1 VGERIRD
8 RLRRA
13 HAIGCDETG
22 ARVDGRTHWHWVF
35 ATGDAVL
42 HRIAPG
48 RGRAVA
54 RDVLGGH
61 RPAVWVSDRYSAQQ
75 DLGAAHQVCLA
86 HILRDARSA
95 VDAGDAVFAPQLA
108 RLLAWAVRVGR
119 RRGELKAATL
129 RAYRARA
136 DRRLDRLLRVPAP
149 AGRALQA
156 QAKAWRGSY
165 FVVLDDRAVP
175 ATNNVSERALRP
187 SVVFRKVTHGFRSTW
202 GADGHAL
209 VRSTID
215 TARLGGVRPLDAIQ
229 RALQGC
235 PALPA

>member
-1 VGERIRD
+1 
-8 RLRRA
+8 
-13 HAIGCDETG
+13 
-22 ARVDGRTHWHWVF
+22 
-35 ATGDAVL
+35 
-42 HRIAPG
+42 
-48 RGRAVA
+48 
-54 RDVLGGH
+54 
-61 RPAVWVSDRYSAQQ
+61 
-75 DLGAAHQVCLA
+75 
-86 HILRDARSA
+86 
-95 VDAGDAVFAPQLA
+95 VFAPRLA

-119 RRGELKAATL
+119 RRAELRATTL
-129 RAYRARA
+129 RAYRAEA
-136 DRRLDRLLRVPAP
+136 DRRLDRLLRVPAPTP

-165 FVVLDDRAVP
+165 FVFLEDRAVP

-215 TARLGGVRPLDAIQ
+215 TARLGGVRPFEAIQ
-229 RALQGC
+229 RALQGS